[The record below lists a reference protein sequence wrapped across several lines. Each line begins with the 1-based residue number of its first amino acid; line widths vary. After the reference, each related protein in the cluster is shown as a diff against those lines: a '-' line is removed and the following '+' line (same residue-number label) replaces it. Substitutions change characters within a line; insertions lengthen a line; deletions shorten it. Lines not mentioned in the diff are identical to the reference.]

1 MTKKQKLIKDLFL
14 SLFYSGYSPKAPGTM
29 GSVVA
34 LLLGLPIVYFSQE
47 SIFLLSILI
56 GLIAIKHIDKYEET
70 TQTHDDKSIVI
81 DELVG
86 MWLAMAIVGFGV
98 AHSLLAF
105 VFFRIF
111 DVSKL
116 SFIGKI
122 DREWKG
128 GLGVVGDD
136 ALAGILA
143 GICSVLT
150 LQGLMLLSNTIDSL
164 KFIQPYLA

>member
-1 MTKKQKLIKDLFL
+1 MTKKQKIIKDLFL
-14 SLFYSGYSPKAPGTM
+14 SLLYSGYSPKAPGTM
-29 GSVVA
+29 GSLVA

-56 GLIAIKHIDKYEET
+56 GLIAMKHIDKYEAI

-111 DVSKL
+111 DVSKPSL
-116 SFIGKI
+116 IGKI

-143 GICSVLT
+143 GISSVLL
-150 LQGLMLLSNTIDSL
+150 LQGLVLLTHKVETL
-164 KFIQPYLA
+164 QFMQPYLI